1 MENIRRYIAEF
12 IGAFVLMFTIA
23 CVILIP
29 TSNVIGAIAI
39 GFALMIM
46 VYALSQVSG
55 GHFNPAV
62 SLAASI
68 RGALSYKKLIPYMIF
83 QIIGA
88 LLAACLALN
97 MANGNNQGMLTFN
110 IKNMMIAEF
119 IFTFVLCY
127 VVLMTATSYRVDGNS
142 FYGLAIGSS
151 VTTGIFAVGNLCF
164 TAFNP
169 AVAIGLGIIGI
180 ASWQLVCLTIV
191 ANILSA
197 IAAALIFKLTM
208 DD

>member
-12 IGAFVLMFTIA
+12 IGAFILMFTIA
-23 CVILIP
+23 CVILLP
-29 TSNVIGAIAI
+29 SSSVIGAIAR

-46 VYALSQVSG
+46 VYALGQVSG

-68 RGALSYKKLIPYMIF
+68 RGALSYKRLIPYMIF

-88 LLAACLALN
+88 SLAAYLALN
-97 MANGNNQGMLTFN
+97 MSNGNSEMSTFN

-142 FYGLAIGSS
+142 FYGFAIGSS
-151 VTTGIFAVGNLCF
+151 VTTGIFAVSTICL

-169 AVAIGLGIIGI
+169 AVAIGLGIIGL
-180 ASWQLVCLTIV
+180 ASWGGIGLTIV
-191 ANILSA
+191 ANFLGS
-197 IAAALIFKLTM
+197 IAAALVFRLTI
-208 DD
+208 DK

>member
-12 IGAFVLMFTIA
+12 IGAFILMFTIA
-23 CVILIP
+23 CVILMP
-29 TSNVIGAIAI
+29 TSGVIGAIAI

-46 VYALSQVSG
+46 VYALGQVSG

-68 RGALSYKKLIPYMIF
+68 RGALSYKRLIPYMIF

-88 LLAACLALN
+88 SLAAYLALN
-97 MANGNNQGMLTFN
+97 MSNGNSEMLTFN

-142 FYGLAIGSS
+142 FYGFAIGSS
-151 VTTGIFAVGNLCF
+151 VTTGIFAVSTICL

-169 AVAIGLGIIGI
+169 AVAIGLGIIGL
-180 ASWQLVCLTIV
+180 ASWGLIGLTIV
-191 ANILSA
+191 ANFLGS
-197 IAAALIFKLTM
+197 IAAALVFRLTI
-208 DD
+208 DE